1 MVRRKAWRLNGY
13 RWEIAPAWSNAK
25 QFARQIRTSPLLAQ
39 ILYNRGINDIESAK
53 AFLNPRLT
61 NLHPPELLPGIE
73 PAVNRI
79 IQAIHKGEKI
89 CIYGDYDADGITAVA
104 ILYRCLSM
112 FGADVC
118 HYIPDRLEQG
128 YGVNINAIEQIASMG
143 VSLIITVDCGISA
156 ISEIR
161 RANEL
166 GLDVIV
172 TDHHTPSDELPEAAA
187 IVHPA
192 ISGSKYPNLDL
203 CGAGVAFKLAWQ
215 IARRFTRS
223 DRVDEPTKNFLLEAT
238 ILAAIG
244 TIADIVP
251 LLDENRILSVYGL
264 KGLATT
270 EYPGLK
276 ALLESTRLT
285 NTPLDAYHIGFCLAP
300 RLNACGRM
308 GDATPAVELL
318 THANLNRAREIANFL
333 EKQNT
338 ERQKIERAIFDEA
351 VDMIESGKA
360 NTISNRCIVLASSNW
375 HAGVIGI
382 VASRLVDL
390 YKRPTILIALNGN
403 DETSGGADHLGQGSA
418 RSIDG
423 FDIGKALKACAKH
436 LVSFGGHAMAGGLK
450 IRADSIEDFAADLN
464 AYAEENLPEDIL
476 TPTLHIDAE
485 VSLADLDYATVEQLN
500 MLSPFG
506 RGNPRP
512 LIIVRGC
519 KILTEPQRIG
529 RNGDTVSFIVGQDK
543 PRAGRIRC
551 VGFGMGNLADELIG
565 IDTIDII
572 GEPVLNHY
580 NGTTSVEI
588 HLRDATTTEENHID

>member
-1 MVRRKAWRLNGY
+1 
-13 RWEIAPAWSNAK
+13 
-25 QFARQIRTSPLLAQ
+25 
-39 ILYNRGINDIESAK
+39 
-53 AFLNPRLT
+53 
-61 NLHPPELLPGIE
+61 
-73 PAVNRI
+73 
-79 IQAIHKGEKI
+79 
-89 CIYGDYDADGITAVA
+89 
-104 ILYRCLSM
+104 
-112 FGADVC
+112 
-118 HYIPDRLEQG
+118 
-128 YGVNINAIEQIASMG
+128 
-143 VSLIITVDCGISA
+143 
-156 ISEIR
+156 
-161 RANEL
+161 
-166 GLDVIV
+166 
-172 TDHHTPSDELPEAAA
+172 
-187 IVHPA
+187 
-192 ISGSKYPNLDL
+192 
-203 CGAGVAFKLAWQ
+203 
-215 IARRFTRS
+215 
-223 DRVDEPTKNFLLEAT
+223 
-238 ILAAIG
+238 
-244 TIADIVP
+244 
-251 LLDENRILSVYGL
+251 
-264 KGLATT
+264 
-270 EYPGLK
+270 
-276 ALLESTRLT
+276 
-285 NTPLDAYHIGFCLAP
+285 
-300 RLNACGRM
+300 M

-403 DETSGGADHLGQGSA
+403 DETSGDANHLGQGSA

-464 AYAEENLPEDIL
+464 AYAEDNLPEDIL
-476 TPTLHIDAE
+476 TPTLRIDAE

-551 VGFGMGNLADELIG
+551 VGFGMGDLADELIG

-588 HLRDATTTEENHID
+588 HLRDATATEENHID